1 MLAEPLWSA
10 GQVIG
15 VLSLSSSH
23 KRAFAP
29 GDQLLARLLAN
40 CCTPPI
46 ERARLRRLAMTDD
59 LTLAYNQRYL
69 SPRVNEEIERA
80 RRSGQPLSV
89 LLLDLDHFKNVNDE
103 YGHEVGDTVLRLF
116 ADRVRSIVRRVDVFI
131 RRGGEEFLLLMPAT
145 ALEQARNTAERI
157 RRNLSDAE
165 LDCGGGVRL
174 RQTVSIG
181 AACWDFKESPE
192 ALQRRADVAMYA
204 AKEQG
209 RDRVVDVRA
218 AALAAAR
225 REIEKVLCR
234 SSHPVVWPQRKQPS
248 TDASEK
254 TSFGKGVFRKCDGC
268 GETLTAEALEQ
279 NFEVC
284 PQCGQHHKLARR
296 ALARAP
302 PRRRRARRVGRA
314 PRAGRSARLHR
325 RQALPRARRRA
336 QQKSRARKE
345 AIEIG
350 RAAASRA
357 SPIAYGA
364 FVFDFMGGSMGSVVG
379 EKIARLFER
388 GAAQRLPVVLLQ
400 ASGGA
405 RMQEGILSLMQMAK
419 TVAARERLRD
429 AGLPFISVLL
439 HPTTGGVAASFALPR
454 RREHRRA
461 ARRSS
466 ASPARA
472 SSRRRSARSSPRASS
487 AASSSSSTG

>member
-1 MLAEPLWSA
+1 VTKDPRFVALKQGFAIKSMLAEPLWSA

-15 VLSLSSSH
+15 VLSLSASQ
-23 KRAFAP
+23 KRAFAS

-103 YGHEVGDTVLRLF
+103 HGHEVGDTVLRLF

-165 LDCGGGVRL
+165 LDCGGGTRL

-209 RDRVVDVRA
+209 RDRVVM
-218 AALAAAR
+218 
-225 REIEKVLCR
+225 
-234 SSHPVVWPQRKQPS
+234 S
-248 TDASEK
+248 
-254 TSFGKGVFRKCDGC
+254 
-268 GETLTAEALEQ
+268 
-279 NFEVC
+279 
-284 PQCGQHHKLARR
+284 
-296 ALARAP
+296 AP
-302 PRRRRARRVGRA
+302 PPSLLRVV
-314 PRAGRSARLHR
+314 
-325 RQALPRARRRA
+325 
-336 QQKSRARKE
+336 K
-345 AIEIG
+345 
-350 RAAASRA
+350 
-357 SPIAYGA
+357 
-364 FVFDFMGGSMGSVVG
+364 
-379 EKIARLFER
+379 
-388 GAAQRLPVVLLQ
+388 
-400 ASGGA
+400 
-405 RMQEGILSLMQMAK
+405 
-419 TVAARERLRD
+419 
-429 AGLPFISVLL
+429 
-439 HPTTGGVAASFALPR
+439 
-454 RREHRRA
+454 
-461 ARRSS
+461 
-466 ASPARA
+466 
-472 SSRRRSARSSPRASS
+472 
-487 AASSSSSTG
+487 

>member
-1 MLAEPLWSA
+1 MKKRARKMKAVPRRAKKSSRTKTKDAMSALLTLTAKLTESRPLEESLRSVTDAALQLLPANHASIRLLDGSHSELLSGARSGAGTATRPMSFRRGQGVIGWVVEYKESICIDDVTKDPRFVALNQGFAIKSMLAEPLWSA

-15 VLSLSSSH
+15 VLSLSASQ
-23 KRAFAP
+23 KRAFAS

-103 YGHEVGDTVLRLF
+103 HGHEVGDTVLRLF

-165 LDCGGGVRL
+165 LDCGGGTRL

-209 RDRVVDVRA
+209 RDRVVM
-218 AALAAAR
+218 
-225 REIEKVLCR
+225 
-234 SSHPVVWPQRKQPS
+234 S
-248 TDASEK
+248 
-254 TSFGKGVFRKCDGC
+254 
-268 GETLTAEALEQ
+268 
-279 NFEVC
+279 
-284 PQCGQHHKLARR
+284 
-296 ALARAP
+296 AP
-302 PRRRRARRVGRA
+302 PPSLLRVV
-314 PRAGRSARLHR
+314 
-325 RQALPRARRRA
+325 
-336 QQKSRARKE
+336 K
-345 AIEIG
+345 
-350 RAAASRA
+350 
-357 SPIAYGA
+357 
-364 FVFDFMGGSMGSVVG
+364 
-379 EKIARLFER
+379 
-388 GAAQRLPVVLLQ
+388 
-400 ASGGA
+400 
-405 RMQEGILSLMQMAK
+405 
-419 TVAARERLRD
+419 
-429 AGLPFISVLL
+429 
-439 HPTTGGVAASFALPR
+439 
-454 RREHRRA
+454 
-461 ARRSS
+461 
-466 ASPARA
+466 
-472 SSRRRSARSSPRASS
+472 
-487 AASSSSSTG
+487 